1 MLLFAGSWPSSAL
14 DPNKTLTQYA
24 HRIWGQEVGLFQ
36 PTIYSILQTRNGFLW
51 LGTQDSLI
59 RFDGVHFREFDA
71 AANATFHRSLIRSLV
86 EDGSGK
92 LWVGS
97 IGAGLARISGDGLLT
112 RFSRK
117 DGLPD
122 DAIFCLDNDAS
133 GRIWACTREG
143 LARFENGRFHTFTTA
158 DGLPSN
164 QVRNTCESPDGV
176 RWVTGL
182 DFGLT
187 RLKGSRF
194 ETYRNPGLPAKETVT
209 ALACGKDGSIW
220 LGANDGLKQ
229 IQGNTIRSV
238 TSANGLPDNAVSAI
252 AQSPDGSI
260 WVGTDKGVS
269 RYRNGDI
276 SVYRTR
282 DGLSHSQV
290 LSLFFDREG
299 SLWAGT
305 KDGLDQFTNGTVTPY
320 TTNEGLLSNDVGPVL
335 QDGAGRLWIGTLGRG
350 LNCFFGNK
358 FQSLT
363 TQSGL
368 ADNTVLSLENG
379 VGGTLWVGTKN
390 GLNLVR
396 DGRIVRTCGRKDG
409 LSGTEIR
416 ALFSDAEGQLWVGTD
431 RGLDKLVGERFT
443 TAGVNPSLVSSGVV
457 SVGGATAARLFVST
471 QAPAFFSV
479 QKNEITTHALD
490 VTRPVDC
497 FYLDRTRHSA
507 WMGTLGS
514 GLLRW
519 HNGAL
524 SHIWVKDGLYDNRIY
539 AMVPDDKD
547 NLWMASSKGIFRVGQ
562 QELEDFADGKI
573 HSVNSMPFTTGQ
585 LRFECQSGVQPAAS
599 RTADGRLWF
608 STTNGLV
615 VVDPNHLASNRIPP
629 PAEIT
634 AVVVNGQRS
643 RTFGDLKLQP
653 WLHNVV
659 EIRYAG
665 LSFVS
670 PEKVSFRYILDGY
683 DRTWTDAGTR
693 REAFF
698 TNLPPGAFSFRVIA
712 RNADG
717 VWGSRPAML
726 RFIVEPRFYQHI
738 WFFPLLIA
746 LAAAAVAAWYRMRVR
761 QLQRGFD
768 LVLAERS
775 RIARELHDTLLQ
787 GLSGVTMQL
796 QALWTRLPVSR
807 EKSTLSEIIA
817 DAGKASRE
825 ARQSIWGL
833 RESGAEPVG
842 FVERIEK
849 LVREAPASHS
859 IALSLRF
866 GSVPQHLPPEMAYQL
881 LRIIREAV
889 ANALRHADARR
900 LTLSVFG
907 SAGEIRILIEDDGV
921 GFSTDPKE
929 QRFGHFG
936 LIGMRERADEIDAEL
951 TVISK
956 PGQGTIV
963 SIQVPIANRTSP
975 ESNPAATVEHHL
987 R

>member
-1 MLLFAGSWPSSAL
+1 MLLFVGTQASRAL
-14 DPNKTLTQYA
+14 DPSKTLTQYA
-24 HRIWGQEVGLFQ
+24 HRIWGQEEGLFQ

-71 AANATFHRSLIRSLV
+71 APSATFHRSLIRSLL
-86 EDGSGK
+86 EDRSGN

-97 IGAGLARISGDGLLT
+97 IGEGLARISENGDLK

-117 DGLPD
+117 DGLSD
-122 DAIFCLDNDAS
+122 DAVFCLDNDAD

-164 QVRNTCESPDGV
+164 QIRNTCESTGGV

-187 RLKGSRF
+187 RFNRSSF
-194 ETYRNPGLPAKETVT
+194 ETYTNPDLPSKETVT
-209 ALACGKDGSIW
+209 ALACAKDGSIW
-220 LGANDGLKQ
+220 LGTTDGLKQ
-229 IQGNTIRSV
+229 IRGKTVRSV
-238 TSANGLPDNAVSAI
+238 TAANGLPDNAVSAL
-252 AQSPDGSI
+252 AEGPDGSI

-269 RYRNGDI
+269 RYRNGEI

-305 KDGLDQFTNGTVTPY
+305 KDGLDQFTDGTVTPY

-350 LNCFFGNK
+350 LNCFFANK

-363 TQSGL
+363 ARSGL
-368 ADNTVLSLENG
+368 SDDTVLSLENG
-379 VGGTLWVGTKN
+379 AGGTLWVGTKN
-390 GLNLVR
+390 GLNLLR
-396 DGRIVRTCGRKDG
+396 DGRIARTYGGKDG
-409 LSGTEIR
+409 LSGMEIR
-416 ALFSDAEGQLWVGTD
+416 ALFSDADGQLWVGTD
-431 RGLDKLVGERFT
+431 QGLDKLRGERFISS
-443 TAGVNPSLVSSGVV
+443 GVSPSLVSSGVV
-457 SVGGATAARLFVST
+457 SLGGATAARLFVST
-471 QAPAFFSV
+471 ETPAFLSV
-479 QKNEITTHALD
+479 QKDDVITHALD

-497 FYLDRTRHSA
+497 SYLDRARHSA
-507 WMGTLGS
+507 WLGTLGS

-519 HNGAL
+519 RNGAL

-539 AMVPDDKD
+539 SMLPDDRG
-547 NLWMASSKGIFRVGQ
+547 NVWMASSKGIFRVGL

-573 HSVNSMPFTTGQ
+573 HSVNSIPFTTGQ

-599 RTADGRLWF
+599 KTADGRLWF

-634 AVVVNGQRS
+634 AIVINGQRS
-643 RTFGDLKLQP
+643 APGGNFKLQSWP
-653 WLHNVV
+653 HNVL

-670 PEKVSFRYILDGY
+670 PEKVTFKYLLDGY
-683 DRTWTDAGTR
+683 DRAWTDAGTR

-698 TNLPPGAFSFRVIA
+698 TNLPPGDFSFRVMA
-712 RNADG
+712 RNAEG
-717 VWGSRPAML
+717 VWGKRPAAM
-726 RFIVEPRFYQHI
+726 RFTVEPRFYQHI

-746 LAAAAVAAWYRMRVR
+746 LAGAAVAGWYRTRVR
-761 QLQRGFD
+761 QLQQGFD

-796 QALWTRLPVSR
+796 QALWTRLPASR
-807 EKSTLSEIIA
+807 EKSTLGEIIS

-825 ARQSIWGL
+825 ARQSIWSL
-833 RESGAEPVG
+833 RESSTEPAG
-842 FVERIEK
+842 FTEQLEK
-849 LVREAPASHS
+849 VAREATAAHP
-859 IALSLRF
+859 IALSFRF
-866 GSVPQHLPPEMAYQL
+866 ESAPKNLAPEVTYQL
-881 LRIIREAV
+881 LRIVREAI
-889 ANALRHADARR
+889 ANALRHAEARHLTVALKGMAGQIR
-900 LTLSVFG
+900 LAV
-907 SAGEIRILIEDDGV
+907 EDDGI
-921 GFSTDPKE
+921 GFSIDPDE

-951 TVISK
+951 TVVSK
-956 PGQGTIV
+956 PGQGTLV
-963 SIQVPIANRTSP
+963 AIQVPIANRTAP
-975 ESNPAATVEHHL
+975 ESSPAAPVEHHL
-987 R
+987 S